1 MESRRLTEEHQQLQT
16 EQYQLLSEYPYSK
29 VTYFVEDDDG
39 NVIDIMKVSELDN
52 VYETVSELIDLLNK
66 QRNIIAGLKVT
77 RRRMRSD
84 IRSKDK
90 EISKLKMEK
99 YQQFSEEK
107 L

>member
-29 VTYFVEDDDG
+29 VIYFVEDDDG
-39 NVIDIMKVSELDN
+39 NVVDIMRVSELDN
-52 VYETVSELIDLLNK
+52 VYENVSELIDLLNK

-77 RRRMRSD
+77 RKRMRNT

-90 EISKLKMEK
+90 EISKLKMGK

>member
-1 MESRRLTEEHQQLQT
+1 MESRRLTEEHRKLQT

-29 VTYFVEDDDG
+29 ITYFVEDDDG
-39 NVIDIMKVSELDN
+39 NVVDIMRVSELDN
-52 VYETVSELIDLLNK
+52 VYENVSELIDLLNK

-90 EISKLKMEK
+90 EISKLKM

>member
-1 MESRRLTEEHQQLQT
+1 MESRRLTKEHQQLQT

-39 NVIDIMKVSELDN
+39 NVVDIMKVSELDN
-52 VYETVSELIDLLNK
+52 VYENVSELIDLLNK

-90 EISKLKMEK
+90 EISKLKM
-99 YQQFSEEK
+99 YQQFSGEK

>member
-29 VTYFVEDDDG
+29 VTYFVEDEDG
-39 NVIDIMKVSELDN
+39 NVVDIMRVSELDN
-52 VYETVSELIDLLNK
+52 VYETVSELVDLLNK

-90 EISKLKMEK
+90 EISKLKM
-99 YQQFSEEK
+99 YQRRK
-107 L
+107 NYNG

>member
-1 MESRRLTEEHQQLQT
+1 MESRRLTEEQQQLQT

-39 NVIDIMKVSELDN
+39 NVVDIMKVSELDN
-52 VYETVSELIDLLNK
+52 VYENVSELVDLLNK

-90 EISKLKMEK
+90 EISKLKM

>member
-39 NVIDIMKVSELDN
+39 NVVDIMKVSELDN
-52 VYETVSELIDLLNK
+52 VYENVSELVDLLNK

>member
-1 MESRRLTEEHQQLQT
+1 M
-16 EQYQLLSEYPYSK
+16 
-29 VTYFVEDDDG
+29 EDDDG
-39 NVIDIMKVSELDN
+39 NVVDIMKVSELDN
-52 VYETVSELIDLLNK
+52 VYENVSELVDLLNK

-90 EISKLKMEK
+90 EISKLKM
-99 YQQFSEEK
+99 YQQFSGEK